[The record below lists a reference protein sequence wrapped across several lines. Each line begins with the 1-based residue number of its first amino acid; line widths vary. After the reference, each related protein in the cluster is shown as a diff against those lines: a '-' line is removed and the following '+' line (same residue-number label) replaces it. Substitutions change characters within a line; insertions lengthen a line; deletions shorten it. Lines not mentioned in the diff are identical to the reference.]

1 MSESGL
7 HGHPDDAMVDLL
19 VKQITDGLLSPAELR
34 ELAAMDPGVARAEL
48 QKFERAAAAL
58 TLVGTTLEEPPA
70 ALRAALERQGLELIA
85 AGNVLEFKAPPAAPP
100 AVPPAAVSAA
110 AAAPPL
116 RPTAP
121 SRTSSL
127 GWLAAA
133 ACLLL
138 AIFGWLRSPPT
149 AAPPASTAQVEPPAV
164 APPSEPPQPPSPPT
178 PAEERAAMLAQAGAV
193 KVTLGATK
201 DPAAAG
207 VTGDA
212 VWDPVSQKGFLHFV
226 GLGSND
232 PRVRQY
238 QIWVFDAKRD
248 KRYPVDGGV
257 FDVPAGASEVVI
269 PIHASL
275 PIGQAKAFAVT
286 VEQPG
291 GVVVSALGH
300 VVALGAAG

>member
-34 ELAAMDPGVARAEL
+34 ELAAMDASVARAEL

-58 TLVGTTLEEPPA
+58 TLAGTTLEEPPA
-70 ALRAALERQGLELIA
+70 DLRAALERQGLELMA
-85 AGNVLEFKAPPAAPP
+85 AGNVLEFKAPPAVPP
-100 AVPPAAVSAA
+100 TVPPAAVSAA
-110 AAAPPL
+110 APPP
-116 RPTAP
+116 RTAAP
-121 SRTSSL
+121 SRSASL

-138 AIFGWLRSPPT
+138 AIFGWLRSPPPG
-149 AAPPASTAQVEPPAV
+149 APPASTAQVEPAAV

-178 PAEERAAMLAQAGAV
+178 PAEERAAMLAQADAV

-201 DPAAAG
+201 DPAAVG

-232 PRVRQY
+232 PKVRQY
-238 QIWVFDAKRD
+238 QIWVFDGKRD

-269 PIHASL
+269 PIRASL

-300 VVALGAAG
+300 VVALGTAG